1 MEVEREQH
9 KRCDVVL
16 GSDVY
21 CEISRTQAVPWRYCF
36 VLNFTGQGSRRGRRE
51 PRPGTAARV
60 AAPTCDERSAA
71 KSKKES
77 L

>member
-21 CEISRTQAVPWRYCF
+21 SQIPRAQAVSWRYCF
-36 VLNFTGQGSRRGRRE
+36 VLNFAGQGCGGEGGSQDQGRQQELSRRRVMS
-51 PRPGTAARV
+51 AARLI
-60 AAPTCDERSAA
+60 E
-71 KSKKES
+71 EGS